1 MELDLPGLNIEQGLD
16 VFDGEEEDYLTALN
30 SFIKNT
36 PEIIDKL
43 RSVTKENLPN
53 YAINVHGLKSISGWI
68 CAESI
73 RAGAEELE
81 HLAKAGDLS
90 GVTAR
95 NVGFLDRVDAFI
107 KDLKAALE
115 KISPE

>member
-1 MELDLPGLNIEQGLD
+1 MQLNLPGLDIEQGLD
-16 VFDGEEEDYLTALN
+16 VFDGDMEDYVSALT

-36 PEIIDKL
+36 PDIIDKL
-43 RSVTKENLPN
+43 RVVTEGNLSD
-53 YAINVHGLKSISGWI
+53 YAINIHGLKSISGWI

-81 HLAKAGDLS
+81 RLAKAGDLS

-95 NVGFLDRVDAFI
+95 NDGFLNGVAAFI

-115 KISPE
+115 KNAP

>member
-1 MELDLPGLNIEQGLD
+1 MELNIPGLNIEQGLD
-16 VFDGEEEDYLTALN
+16 FFDGEEEDYLSALN

-43 RSVTKENLPN
+43 RNVTKENLPD

-81 HLAKAGDLS
+81 HLARAGDFS
-90 GVTAR
+90 SVTAR
-95 NVGFLDRVDAFI
+95 NAKFLDGTDAFI

-115 KISPE
+115 EN

>member
-1 MELDLPGLNIEQGLD
+1 MQLNLPGLNTEQGLD
-16 VFDGEEEDYLTALN
+16 VFDGDMEDYLSALN

-36 PEIIDKL
+36 PEVLDKL
-43 RSVTKENLPN
+43 RSVTEENLSD
-53 YAINVHGLKSISGWI
+53 YAINIHGLKSISAWI
-68 CAESI
+68 CAESL

-81 HLAKAGDLS
+81 SLAKVGDLS

-95 NVGFLDRVDAFI
+95 NAGFLNGVDVFI

-115 KISPE
+115 ENSHE